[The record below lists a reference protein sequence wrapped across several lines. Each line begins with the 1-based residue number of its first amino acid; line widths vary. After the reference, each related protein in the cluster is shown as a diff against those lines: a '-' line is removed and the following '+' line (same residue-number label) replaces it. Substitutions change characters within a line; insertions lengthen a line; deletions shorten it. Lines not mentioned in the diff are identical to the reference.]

1 MIVMKKE
8 EVSSHKQTRPI
19 NNGQSGRSVRTV
31 WANVVVVVHRA
42 HVKSSERSRRTVST
56 LQHAGMLSWVE
67 GGREGG
73 WRVRRGGGD
82 GVFEVATSSID
93 FMVSQWGASAVPQA
107 PFGSVSESAARAS
120 DEEEEAGGPSG
131 IGGYGSTALA
141 EQESDALLRS
151 GGSIQGTA

>member
-56 LQHAGMLSWVE
+56 LQHAGMLSWVWGVEECGWRVE
-67 GGREGG
+67 GGRREGG
-73 WRVRRGGGD
+73 WWRVVVVVVMVRGERLLLLPVPSD
-82 GVFEVATSSID
+82 CLGV
-93 FMVSQWGASAVPQA
+93 G
-107 PFGSVSESAARAS
+107 RK
-120 DEEEEAGGPSG
+120 
-131 IGGYGSTALA
+131 
-141 EQESDALLRS
+141 
-151 GGSIQGTA
+151 